1 MFFIRTGRNG
11 VPVLYFGTA
20 AAMVYAPGV
29 RSVGSSSV
37 PGSTEMY
44 GKARLSVVC
53 LYADGGF

>member
-1 MFFIRTGRNG
+1 MFFIRTGPNG

-29 RSVGSSSV
+29 RSVGNSSV

-44 GKARLSVVC
+44 G
-53 LYADGGF
+53 